1 MKHRKFISS
10 AIAAMMLFSA
20 IPSTSYA
27 ILESDIEVQEKTGQ
41 PFSSYWYPNELLKWN
56 PQTDKDAK
64 FNVGTVPLQER
75 TDGEKLKNSQSEDAK
90 VISLA
95 IANKT
100 TSSTPSQGKDK
111 FDGYNFSYWQYID
124 TLVSWGGSGGEGL
137 ILSPSA
143 DLIDSAHINGVPV
156 LGTVFFPP
164 LEYGGRYEW
173 MEEFLQKSKDGTFP
187 MADKLVEVAKYY
199 NFDGWFINQETGDRE
214 TIKPELAKLMKEFLA
229 YLQKIKSDNMEII
242 WYDSMID
249 DGRVFWQNRLNDYNK
264 DFLGTNKKTLSD
276 GMFLNFWWTNEK
288 YGAVDPENTQ
298 NRIPYTVT
306 GKELK
311 ESAKLAKRMK
321 RSPYDL
327 YAGVDV
333 QADGY
338 NTKIKWDYLFPEG
351 QDANTS
357 LGLYCPSWT
366 YDSSKDFDEFLAKE
380 NKFWVNESGDPR
392 EKGEDDWKGISNYI
406 VEKSPVT
413 SLPFVTNFSMGNGK
427 FFNVNGKQV
436 SDDEWNHRGM
446 MDVMPTYRW
455 VIDNK
460 KNNLSADVDYTDSF
474 YGGNSIAL
482 RGKLENGG
490 KSTIKL
496 YASEVDLTSNT
507 EISLK
512 YKSTNDKAK
521 LKLEL
526 VINGKKKTVNL
537 DTKQTGNWSESK
549 ASLGKFAGEELEE
562 ISLVIEGRSRSTK
575 YKLNLGELSIT
586 DGNKGNDVSKISNLK
601 VEDFK
606 VIDNYYGNV
615 RLTWDKGSNDVS
627 HYEIYIEDSKGNKEL
642 IGATPTNAFYVSNIE
657 RELTLDTQST
667 FIVKPVS
674 KLNQTNLQH
683 EAKVNVKWPKL
694 ETPKANFEISSQIV
708 APGESITLSDKSLAK
723 DNVKWKIEGLHKNEE
738 LSGEK
743 ITVKFDKP
751 GVYSVTQIVSNP
763 AGETINKKDD
773 FIVVSNQAKGGL
785 SNLALNKEAKA
796 NAQVNDGE
804 AAKFAFDGKL
814 SSKWCAFGEK
824 GNWIEVDLGKEM
836 TIKELRMSHAQAGG
850 EARNLNTSEYT
861 VEVSKDSKTWTQL
874 KDIKGNTD
882 AVSKDDLNYEL
893 ARYVRVK
900 INKSEQ
906 GSGGATRIYE
916 IEVLGL
922 DANKVT
928 VIDNKQ
934 SLYKLNETIQK
945 IEEEYKNL
953 GIKDE
958 SFESILRKAKEVIDK
973 VEVEKEEILKVESDL
988 KTSFENLKNPKVVN
1002 EKVEIVKE
1010 N

>member
-27 ILESDIEVQEKTGQ
+27 ILDSDIEAQEKTGQ

-100 TSSTPSQGKDK
+100 TSSTPSQGKDT

-124 TLVSWGGSGGEGL
+124 TLVAWGGSGGEGL

-143 DLIDSAHINGVPV
+143 DLIDSAHTNGVPV

-187 MADKLVEVAKYY
+187 MADKLVEVAKHY

-214 TIKPELAKLMKEFLA
+214 TVKPELAKLMKEFLA
-229 YLQKIKSDNMEII
+229 YLQKIKPDNMEII

-264 DFLGTNKKTLSD
+264 DFLGTNKKSLSD

-288 YGAVDPENTQ
+288 YGAVDPDNTQ

-311 ESAKLAKRMK
+311 ESAKLAKQMK

-333 QADGY
+333 QANGY

-351 QDANTS
+351 QNANTS

-380 NKFWVNESGDPR
+380 NRFWVNENGDPR
-392 EKGEDDWKGISNYI
+392 EKSEEDWKGISNYI

-427 FFNVNGKQV
+427 FFNVNGNQV

-455 VIDNK
+455 VIENK
-460 KNNLSADVDYTDSF
+460 KNNLSADIDYTDSF

-482 RGKLENGG
+482 RGKLEKGG

-496 YASEVDLTSNT
+496 YASELDLTSNT

-526 VINGKKKTVNL
+526 VIDGKKKTVNL
-537 DTKQTGNWSESK
+537 DTKQSGNWSEAK

-562 ISLVIEGRSRSTK
+562 ISLVVEGRSKSTK

-586 DGNKGNDVSKISNLK
+586 DGNKGNEVSKISNLK

-615 RLTWDKGSNDVS
+615 RLTWDKGSSDIS

-642 IGATPTNAFYVSNIE
+642 VGATPTNAFYVSNIE

-667 FIVKPVS
+667 FTVKPVS
-674 KLNQTNLQH
+674 KLNQTNPQH

-694 ETPKANFEISSQIV
+694 ETPKANFEVSSPIV
-708 APGESITLSDKSLAK
+708 APGESITLTDKSLAE
-723 DNVKWKIEGLHKNEE
+723 NSVNWKIEGLHKNEE
-738 LSGEK
+738 LSGEEV
-743 ITVKFDKP
+743 TVKFDKP

-785 SNLALNKEAKA
+785 LNLALNKEAKA

-804 AAKFAFDGKL
+804 SAKFAFDGKL
-814 SSKWCAFGEK
+814 NSKWCAFGEK

-836 TIKELRMSHAQAGG
+836 TIKELRMSHAEAGG
-850 EARNLNTSEYT
+850 EAKSLNTSEYT
-861 VEVSKDSKTWTQL
+861 VEVSKDSKIWNQL

-893 ARYVRVK
+893 ARYVRIK

-922 DANKVT
+922 DDNKIM

-934 SLYKLNETIQK
+934 SLYQLNEAIQK
-945 IEEEYKNL
+945 IEAEYKDL

-958 SFESILRKAKEVIDK
+958 NFESILTKAKQIIDK
-973 VEVEKEEILKVESDL
+973 VEVEKEEILKIEVEL
-988 KTSFENLKNPKVVN
+988 KTYFENLNKPKVVN
-1002 EKVEIVKE
+1002 EEVETVRE